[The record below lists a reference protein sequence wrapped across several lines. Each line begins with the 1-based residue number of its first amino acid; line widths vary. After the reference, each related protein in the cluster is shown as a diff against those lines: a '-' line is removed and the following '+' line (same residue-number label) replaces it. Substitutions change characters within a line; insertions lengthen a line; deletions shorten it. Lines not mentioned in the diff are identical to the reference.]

1 MILVLIPSNGGREV
15 NGAQN
20 YVLLWWRGV
29 DDWSSP
35 YFLTGN
41 FTTDTSN
48 SLQTFCIIP
57 YFFAAHFVET
67 PPYLPQGK
75 KFL

>member
-20 YVLLWWRGV
+20 YLLLWWGGGV

-41 FTTDTSN
+41 
-48 SLQTFCIIP
+48 LQILKIRHKL
-57 YFFAAHFVET
+57 FA
-67 PPYLPQGK
+67 
-75 KFL
+75 